1 MKKEYKN
8 GFLGWLFDTIIL
20 ISIISPFLIFQ
31 VYKSDGVSIFAI
43 VVYIIAIISTTIY
56 HTIWKNKLYWIS
68 PGEHFIAVRYLD
80 SQKNQTNPFQIKRL
94 FLYIVL
100 VINFLNIELG
110 DQLLDM
116 TEILTMAILLYLYNA
131 MILTGAL
138 LMALA
143 KISGL
148 ILLIIPY
155 LAKLLLIYATWTEK
169 HFALL
174 PSGDLNS
181 SYSETYAS
189 QFNFYMIYYSFFI
202 LINIIVGIIYY
213 RRKNK
218 ITE

>member
-1 MKKEYKN
+1 V
-8 GFLGWLFDTIIL
+8 I
-20 ISIISPFLIFQ
+20 
-31 VYKSDGVSIFAI
+31 
-43 VVYIIAIISTTIY
+43 YIIALISTTIY
-56 HTIWKNKLYWIS
+56 HTIWKNKLNWIS

-80 SQKNQTNPFQIKRL
+80 SQKKQTNPFHMKRL

-131 MILTGAL
+131 MILTGTV
-138 LMALA
+138 LMASA
-143 KISGL
+143 RISGL

-155 LAKLLLIYATWTEK
+155 LAKLILIYATWTEK

-181 SYSETYAS
+181 SYSDTYAS
-189 QFNFYMIYYSFFI
+189 HFNFYIFYYSSFI

-213 RRKNK
+213 RKKIRLLNK
-218 ITE
+218 K